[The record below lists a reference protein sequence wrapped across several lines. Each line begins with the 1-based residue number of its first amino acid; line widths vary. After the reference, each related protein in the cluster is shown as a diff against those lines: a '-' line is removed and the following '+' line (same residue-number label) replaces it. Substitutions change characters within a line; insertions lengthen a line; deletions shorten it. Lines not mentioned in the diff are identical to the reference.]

1 MPLLS
6 KKGEAISYTCRLLI
20 RQNISRRRVYVGKI
34 IKNVPDR
41 KEIGIP
47 GLTAHE
53 LNPQIAFTLRFHP
66 CLRRCLNAVV
76 NHYDSFTLGY
86 VDLLQMKARHPPG

>member
-20 RQNISRRRVYVGKI
+20 RQNISRHRVYVGKI